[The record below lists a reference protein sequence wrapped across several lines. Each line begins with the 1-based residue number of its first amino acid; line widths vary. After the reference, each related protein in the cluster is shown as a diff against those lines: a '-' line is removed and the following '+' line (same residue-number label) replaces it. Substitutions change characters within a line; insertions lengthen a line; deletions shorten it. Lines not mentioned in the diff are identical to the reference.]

1 LDNGNYIENTANH
14 YVMMVDEEGIPTPA
28 LIVMKSTQLKK
39 SRKWNS
45 MMMSVKLMG
54 KNGPYTPPIYSQMY
68 RLTTTA
74 ESNDKG
80 KWYGWEVE
88 RIGSIPAEQI
98 ASVYMPAK
106 QFAESVSR
114 GEVKVKHESEAGE
127 VQDANIPF

>member
-1 LDNGNYIENTANH
+1 
-14 YVMMVDEEGIPTPA
+14 
-28 LIVMKSTQLKK
+28 
-39 SRKWNS
+39 
-45 MMMSVKLMG
+45 
-54 KNGPYTPPIYSQMY
+54 MY

>member
-1 LDNGNYIENTANH
+1 
-14 YVMMVDEEGIPTPA
+14 
-28 LIVMKSTQLKK
+28 
-39 SRKWNS
+39 

-54 KNGPYTPPIYSQMY
+54 RNGPYTPPIYSQMY

-88 RIGSIPAEQI
+88 RIGSIPTEQI

-106 QFAESVSR
+106 QFAESVNR
-114 GEVKVKHESEAGE
+114 GEVKVKHETEGGD